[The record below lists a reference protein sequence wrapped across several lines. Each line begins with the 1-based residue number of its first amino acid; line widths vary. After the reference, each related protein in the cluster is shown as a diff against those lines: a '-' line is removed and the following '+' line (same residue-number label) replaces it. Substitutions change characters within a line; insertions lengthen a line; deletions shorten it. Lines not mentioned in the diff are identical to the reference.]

1 MTFSVYFVHGMGT
14 FTAGWSGTVVQAL
27 DTATATQKYAQ
38 FSNNLPSK
46 QIKLVEVLYDPYF
59 VDTLQAWSNLAADV
73 NGQKFLNLD
82 WMKNMYK
89 SKGFINTNVLDVMQ
103 WYFLPQI
110 QHQIIAHVAQQIMS
124 NGPLED
130 IHIIAHSLGTAVI
143 QRTLQAIGSG
153 GFGSVSGKIGSLH
166 MIANVSRVLEDGQAP
181 VYGGATP
188 CLVRPSSGLGDND
201 FFVFKYYNYHHVID
215 PIPLVKP
222 FFDPGPGWPSA
233 FYLDTPATY
242 LEGQVVT
249 KAHDFINYIS
259 DPKVHVPILRCLFG
273 YPCVTPAEEAAALA
287 ATANPVPLQ
296 PGVSVSADLEV
307 FLRTLVDNA
316 NLI

>member
-1 MTFSVYFVHGMGT
+1 MTFPVFFVHGMGT

-27 DTATATQKYAQ
+27 DKAAANQKYAQ
-38 FSNNLPSK
+38 FNNNPPSK
-46 QIKLVEVLYDPYF
+46 QIKPVEVLYDPYF

-73 NGQKFLNLD
+73 NGQKYLNMD
-82 WMKNMYK
+82 WMKNLDK
-89 SKGFINTNVLDVMQ
+89 SKGFIATNVLDVMQ

-110 QHQIIAHVAQQIMS
+110 QNQIIDHVAQQIMS

-166 MIANVSRVLEDGQAP
+166 MIANVSRVLEDSEAP

-188 CLVRPSSGLGDND
+188 SLVRPAAAPGDNN

-233 FYLDTPATY
+233 YYLDTSATY
-242 LEGQVVT
+242 LEGQDVT
-249 KAHDFINYIS
+249 KVHDFTNYIS
-259 DPKVHVPILRCLFG
+259 DPKVHIPILRCLFG
-273 YPCVTPAEEAAALA
+273 YTSVTPAEEAAALA

-296 PGVSVSADLEV
+296 PGVPLSADLEV